1 MAPSGV
7 ESGYAALRGVPN
19 VPCANFPGSAV
30 YGWQVLWYPE
40 DMQNFLKGRLFFVR
54 TCLLV
59 SVSALV
65 LIGILTIYAVGNPL
79 QISPGSGQAVMD
91 YAGYWK
97 KQLVFAILGCGC
109 FVAVNLVNYR
119 RLGPASAPIYAV
131 VLMLLAYLLASHF
144 VMRLPF
150 APAGRDNVFRWIEL
164 HPRLPQLQPSEF
176 CKLAY
181 ILALAWYLRYRSNY
195 RHFRALLAPFA
206 VTLLPMMLI
215 LPEPNLGTALL
226 MMPIFFTML
235 FVAGARVRHLALI
248 VLLAVLVSPGLWSIM
263 RPYQRVRISGVVLQ
277 SPWVREKAEASPTL
291 AKILVGGKFT
301 EGQWRRDWGTHL
313 VRSKWAVASGGLTG
327 YGFGRGPFVQYGFL
341 AERHNDFIFPVIAH
355 QWGFFG
361 CLVLLGLYI
370 LMIAAGLEIAA
381 HNIDPF
387 ARLLAVGITAMFV
400 VEVVVNVGMT
410 LGLMPITGL
419 TLPFVSYGGSS
430 LLVNMTAVGLLNN
443 VGRCRPFSVAPRMPG

>member
-1 MAPSGV
+1 
-7 ESGYAALRGVPN
+7 
-19 VPCANFPGSAV
+19 
-30 YGWQVLWYPE
+30 
-40 DMQNFLKGRLFFVR
+40 MQNFVKGRLLFVR
-54 TCLLV
+54 ICLLG
-59 SVSALV
+59 SAFVLV

-79 QISPGSGQAVMD
+79 QISPGSGEAVTD

-109 FVAVNLVNYR
+109 FVAVNLVSYR
-119 RLGPASAPIYAV
+119 RLGAASAPIYAI
-131 VLMLLAYLLASHF
+131 VLLLLAYLLASRYF
-144 VMRLPF
+144 GQLPF
-150 APAGRDNVFRWIEL
+150 APAGRNNVYRWIEF

-195 RHFRALLAPFA
+195 RRFHALLAPFA
-206 VTLLPMMLI
+206 LTLLPMMLI
-215 LPEPNLGTALL
+215 LPEPNLGTVLL
-226 MMPIFFTML
+226 LMPIFFTML

-248 VLLAVLVSPGLWSIM
+248 ALLAVVVSPGLWSIM
-263 RPYQRVRISGVVLQ
+263 RPYQRTRISGVLLQ
-277 SPWVREKAEASPTL
+277 SPWIRAQAQTHPAFGEV
-291 AKILVGGKFT
+291 LVGEKFT
-301 EGQWRRDWGTHL
+301 ERGWKNKWGYHL
-313 VRSKWAVASGGLTG
+313 VRSKWAIASGGLTG
-327 YGFGRGPFVQYGFL
+327 YGFGHGPFLQYGFL
-341 AERHNDFIFPVIAH
+341 DERHNDFVFCVIAH

-361 CLVLLGLYI
+361 CVAFLGLYVI
-370 LMIAAGLEIAA
+370 IIVAGLEIAA

-430 LLVNMTAVGLLNN
+430 LLVSMTAVGLLNN
-443 VGRCRPFSVAPRMPG
+443 VGRCRPFSVAPRSIEH